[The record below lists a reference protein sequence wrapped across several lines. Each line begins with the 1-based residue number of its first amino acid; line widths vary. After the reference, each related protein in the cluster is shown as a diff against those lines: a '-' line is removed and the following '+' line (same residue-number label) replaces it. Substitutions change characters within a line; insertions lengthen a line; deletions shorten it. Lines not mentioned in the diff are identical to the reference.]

1 LRHLVPK
8 TPSFYQ
14 DRLGTNI
21 GKAALK
27 KRDGAFSD
35 SHFFFCPNGPR
46 LLMEPREMP
55 APVPIEGSTEIEW
68 PIMCTETSL
77 DAQCFDFTKGL
88 AVVIVGLASL
98 VRNTPLFEPFCT
110 ENASFYRD
118 RLGTNIGKA
127 LKKGAAFFAGL
138 HIQTSRSDSRSDSDG
153 GGSFRGDGSASSEQG
168 IRRDRHRRSRRRR
181 RRGAATRSRPGCPL
195 TSA

>member
-1 LRHLVPK
+1 MPAIRHVLGALPELLLGGEARELRSSGREQGDPGDDHLHAQVRK
-8 TPSFYQ
+8 RYISFAPFHTKNAIVLPRQ
-14 DRLGTNI
+14 ARENI

-110 ENASFYRD
+110 ENDHFTKTGS
-118 RLGTNIGKA
+118 G
-127 LKKGAAFFAGL
+127 
-138 HIQTSRSDSRSDSDG
+138 QT
-153 GGSFRGDGSASSEQG
+153 
-168 IRRDRHRRSRRRR
+168 
-181 RRGAATRSRPGCPL
+181 
-195 TSA
+195 